1 MMPFI
6 QLEHRRQE
14 LSEEEQQIIKKEQWI
29 DDETARLM
37 QRFPP
42 YLSGF
47 RNWRQDAE
55 VKACCE
61 QADAEE
67 AYQYFIWQ
75 LAYGQAQR
83 NYPPLSAVERI
94 HQPGLSAGRLIRLNR
109 PVAASPLRGTP

>member
-29 DDETARLM
+29 DDETARLL

-47 RNWRQDAE
+47 RHWRQDAE

-83 NYPPLSAVERI
+83 NYPPLSDVELSTSRACR
-94 HQPGLSAGRLIRLNR
+94 PGVSSGLAGQMPRAR
-109 PVAASPLRGTP
+109 